1 MMPTSHVAASHEPEH
16 HQLTAANLK
25 ALEPNLTE
33 QHEVL
38 GRFVGGS
45 NSLIARAELQ
55 ALFRA
60 NGVLGDAGAQDQ
72 LVAGYLQQQL
82 PADLAGGVGA
92 ATSFGQSEYA
102 MPNVGGLSCELD
114 YPGPLPETHWHSQA
128 TTAESWGHNLMS
140 PTADEALGDPSV
152 GNSYGMPPSPT
163 KQKAYSDLE
172 DSIGYQSRP
181 RCGRASSEYQRA
193 SMVGQLPAI
202 HPQLQAGMVGGYPL
216 GTIGQIPEGSAAQ
229 MGAAGQFMRTAP
241 QFSGPISRMI
251 GPFPAQVASTGSMM
265 YSAPMQQPGADVS
278 SHMVGQYPSIG
289 ALPGAYGTGTYPVTQ
304 TDDRMRR
311 YSAPVGQAQQLQD
324 ARHLLAMRN
333 SGNVGAAHMQAG
345 TLPVIGATERRRP
358 IIGEVPSYT
367 QASSVAGS
375 MAGDSLQGASQGM
388 SQVEVLQQ
396 YYAAHAA
403 QQQFQ
408 QQMASVRFLEKH
420 VILSTRMTRCLD
432 PFPCRSEARVAH
444 AISMAAM

>member
-16 HQLTAANLK
+16 HQLTAANLR

-60 NGVLGDAGAQDQ
+60 NGVIGDAGAQDQ
-72 LVAGYLQQQL
+72 LVASYLQQQL
-82 PADLAGGVGA
+82 PADLAGVVGA

-102 MPNVGGLSCELD
+102 MPNVGGLSSELD
-114 YPGPLPETHWHSQA
+114 YAGPVPETHWHSQA
-128 TTAESWGHNLMS
+128 TTTESWGHNLMS
-140 PTADEALGDPSV
+140 PTADEALGDS
-152 GNSYGMPPSPT
+152 NSYVIPTSPR
-163 KQKAYSDLE
+163 KQKAYSDVG

-181 RCGRASSEYQRA
+181 RCGRASSEYQRG
-193 SMVGQLPAI
+193 SMVGQLPAM
-202 HPQLQAGMVGGYPL
+202 HPHSQLQAGMVGGYPL

-229 MGAAGQFMRTAP
+229 MGAAGHFVRAAP
-241 QFSGPISRMI
+241 QFSGPVSRMI
-251 GPFPAQVASTGSMM
+251 GPFPSQVATTGSMM
-265 YSAPMQQPGADVS
+265 YSAPMQQPGVDVS

-304 TDDRMRR
+304 TDDRLRR
-311 YSAPVGQAQQLQD
+311 FSAPVGQAQQLQD
-324 ARHLLAMRN
+324 ARQLLAMRN
-333 SGNVGAAHMQAG
+333 SGNVGAAHMTAG
-345 TLPVIGATERRRP
+345 VLPAIGATERRRP
-358 IIGEVPSYT
+358 IIGEVPSYA

-375 MAGDSLQGASQGM
+375 VAEHSSQGATLGM

-403 QQQFQ
+403 QQQHH
-408 QQMASVRFLEKH
+408 QQMASVS
-420 VILSTRMTRCLD
+420 LSGEACHPVHTHD
-432 PFPCRSEARVAH
+432 PLP
-444 AISMAAM
+444 

>member
-25 ALEPNLTE
+25 ALEPGLTE

-82 PADLAGGVGA
+82 PADLAGVVGA

-102 MPNVGGLSCELD
+102 VQNMGGLSGELD
-114 YPGPLPETHWHSQA
+114 YPGPFPETHWHSQA

-140 PTADEALGDPSV
+140 PTGDEALGDPSV

-163 KQKAYSDLE
+163 KKAYSDLG
-172 DSIGYQSRP
+172 DSGYQSRP

-193 SMVGQLPAI
+193 SMVGQLPTI

-216 GTIGQIPEGSAAQ
+216 GHIGQIPEGSAAQ
-229 MGAAGQFMRTAP
+229 MGSAGQFVRTAP
-241 QFSGPISRMI
+241 QFSGPVQRMI
-251 GPFPAQVASTGSMM
+251 GPFPAQVTTTGSMM
-265 YSAPMQQPGADVS
+265 YSAPMQQPGADGA

-304 TDDRMRR
+304 TDDRLRR
-311 YSAPVGQAQQLQD
+311 FSAPVGQAQQLQD
-324 ARHLLAMRN
+324 ARQLLAMRN
-333 SGNVGAAHMQAG
+333 SGNVGAAHVAAG
-345 TLPVIGATERRRP
+345 TLPAIGATERRRP

-367 QASSVAGS
+367 QASS
-375 MAGDSLQGASQGM
+375 MAGDSSQGASLGM

-403 QQQFQ
+403 QQQHH

-432 PFPCRSEARVAH
+432 PYPCLFEARMAH